1 MNRDERLEQLS
12 ECVRKG
18 VPLSLSETLA
28 VIDYQNLMKR
38 ERVLNSMY
46 RKLACALG
54 FHHPAISILCEDAD
68 GDELKCAIC
77 GKEFI
82 ITGDGSWQTK

>member
-18 VPLSLSETLA
+18 VPLSLSEALA
-28 VIDYQNLMKR
+28 VLDYQNLLKR

-46 RKLACALG
+46 RKLACTLG
-54 FHHPAISILCEDAD
+54 FHYPTISILCEDAD
-68 GDELKCAIC
+68 GDELKCEAC